1 MSFIHCTT
9 SFEVFTSYYGCDATK
24 RDTMG
29 NDRKTYLAAPPL
41 TISLHTR
48 ENVYTGVNEANYF
61 WRNILNQRF
70 SWSQPLKDL
79 IADAAYSR
87 VQILIEVYGYVE
99 NPNSNE
105 RRPYMQNLAT
115 PVVFGYGRLSNAL
128 DNTIAQFKTSKK
140 VTDGPGYVVSGNIIV
155 LTHAIVKLAYTQEG
169 EGGALSRADM
179 VEIRTIEGE
188 RFIAANPPTS
198 GSSYARKTPNACF
211 FRCLHHAIYN
221 KKWFKSLGSVRSLKS
236 SINLFDDGYVPVSKA
251 FEFCDR
257 HGIELKLKI
266 YDGSTLTDH
275 VSPRHATIRY
285 KYLNIKLVLHIPMSH
300 YMVYFAGRIAKD
312 PTFKGGRQSICD
324 RCSNPIDIKDA
335 AAHYRAHE
343 IADAE
348 TSHFEINEATPTRED
363 DEDIEAYGIRYRDHY
378 VKLMTDFVEDETT
391 KSILWFAGPGGC
403 GKSHVIKAFIESR
416 EDLTVQC
423 VSHTGVA
430 AQNIG
435 GRTIESYISAIS
447 KKKDKSNIELPDV
460 LIIDE
465 ISMTSMR
472 QFERL
477 NDAFCKLKPEHN
489 LFGGVKVVVM
499 GDFCQL
505 EVITSSKQPEHS
517 VLQSPIFLRYVVA
530 VPMLYGFRY
539 KDDHEFYEFLCR
551 MRENKV
557 DFECFKKQ
565 QWKFCTR
572 KQLAENFTPE
582 DRPVFMAHTNAI
594 VSETGK
600 LVQDYDIKHSGRAV
614 FKIPYDIYEVCLS
627 KFGLN
632 MNRNTLLPVPSSLNL
647 SPIFFRNVEHASM
660 KRIDVRMNQL
670 FTKALVDDSM
680 ESGLS
685 SWTKDSDC
693 QINTTVNE
701 FYVGQKLMITKN
713 YCDKDRELMN
723 GQEVTFVNVEDD
735 MLVVKDKSGTL
746 RYVSRIWRG
755 CFIDGKGYIAH
766 GYPIQ
771 VACAFTGHK
780 AQGKTFATAAILI
793 PDRSGIPVSHLYYVM
808 LSRCVSSSNL
818 YFVFKDDYT
827 ASYEDMVH
835 CAYDRLFGAS
845 GRTPLVCYNKIA
857 TEMMEFSKRALPL
870 AEYGRD
876 LEYADPE
883 MLNVKMFPANSK
895 FKKWEPTLPAPLGK
909 STHKDDMLFNDIIVY
924 DIETGAAD
932 DSVRHPNFFDSD
944 GNYISSSNSDRLTM
958 TEWMISFYHIISG
971 SIVWLDSCG
980 DRRFEVFAKYQ
991 QPDGQVIFHR
1001 GEFTEDPNDDK
1012 WCSQMFFKYLM
1023 AYAAIKSEQSND
1035 QKQKRKR
1042 RPYYIRTARNE
1053 NVPCYL
1059 VGFNIDSF
1067 DTKSILQ
1074 RFTDMEWTDG
1084 FFPFIIPNS
1093 GTAITQLQICKMTNI
1108 GGKKKGEERSVKQ
1121 TYIATH
1127 DVFRLLGCIGSLD
1140 AMHKSYVRS
1149 GYTREQFLRLVM
1161 TQTNYDRLQNLLME
1175 AYDIGKGDLPHLL
1188 TQREGYKETLSREV
1202 KTYRLEDYPEKD
1214 RDALQDP
1221 STRTYAFFDK
1231 ARAYMKRDLL
1241 TTLALYVAVNK
1252 MVMDS
1257 VDRCCLVLNTAQQ
1270 FTTTYFFH
1278 HYDSDRKSH
1287 VNSDG
1292 SIPVTNSTI
1301 TKSGD
1306 RITYFTP
1313 FYLLN
1318 GHEDRMVKEA
1328 TYGGKTLP
1336 RVIEWN
1342 REQGEGEYLQ
1352 LDESGMYA
1360 DRLQRCQYPYGRHRY
1375 SVSEGVCGMV
1385 MKLWNETL
1393 GDPDRLR
1400 YPRDTSFPFMFIA
1413 RVTMKMPALCI
1424 DPGVPFIA
1432 KGDELQWSICDKDGK
1447 EDGVREQY
1455 LTNVDLAIKMSEGAT
1470 LLAVTEVLFWES
1482 FGYVFESYL
1491 SKINT
1496 IKYTST
1502 DTTQK
1507 GSAKLAAN
1515 AFYGATLKT
1524 DHNTIFAILDPN
1536 NPEQEDKDCKRIDFS
1551 EVYNRTIFPN
1561 GTMGIQAKALVD
1573 PNKQASRPNY
1583 TGAFVL
1589 SHSKYKLSKLVRVAH
1604 GPNFLP
1610 TTKQQAVDGLR
1621 FQCLYGDTD
1630 SLYLHSSHLQRVL
1643 EHDDRQTDPVHRLLY
1658 DQMPAGETA
1667 LYKLGKFCDEPSN
1680 DCGCGNLVDFK
1691 AGAYGKVVRFAS
1703 NAPKSYTV
1711 TYELPNGTTKY
1722 KSRLKGVKTNGS
1734 RIFVDEKGTLD
1745 HLKRGRDVFEEDAAI
1760 SDLPSKK
1767 ARIDFILNKETSRRI
1782 DLFDQSTTSYS
1793 KSTKETHDAMYEAIT
1808 TDDLILRTRC
1818 QGTLKNFGMFP
1829 QSHELDLGA
1838 SGVNQS
1844 RSAYDY
1850 TVANVQRDVCG
1861 DILTRRRRLTAEEIQ
1876 FLGISEYD
1884 GNRILVP
1891 YGYNYDR
1898 SLFSLQ

>member
-1 MSFIHCTT
+1 
-9 SFEVFTSYYGCDATK
+9 
-24 RDTMG
+24 MG
-29 NDRKTYLAAPPL
+29 NDRRTYLAAPPL
-41 TISLHTR
+41 RIDLHTPT
-48 ENVYTGVNEANYF
+48 NVYTGVAAANNF
-61 WRNILNQRF
+61 WRTHLKQRF
-70 SWSQPLKDL
+70 DWSQPLKDL
-79 IADAAYSR
+79 MDDAAYSR
-87 VQILIEVYGYVE
+87 VQILVEIHGHVE
-99 NPNSNE
+99 NPNTPNE
-105 RRPYMQNLAT
+105 TRPYMQKLAT
-115 PVVFGYGRLSNAL
+115 PVVFGKGQLANAL
-128 DNTIAQFKTSKK
+128 DTALANFKTSKK
-140 VTDGPGYVVSGNIIV
+140 LTDAPGYVASGNIIV
-155 LTHAIVKLAYTQEG
+155 LTHAIVKLAYTREA
-169 EGGALSRADM
+169 EGGALSNLDK
-179 VEIRTIEGE
+179 VEITTSTGE
-188 RFIAANPPTS
+188 LFIAANPPTGNS
-198 GSSYARKTPNACF
+198 AYARNVPNACL
-211 FRCLHHAIYN
+211 FRCLYHAITGAKD
-221 KKWFKSLGSVRSLKS
+221 KKWFKSIGTVKNLKASVGVG
-236 SINLFDDGYVPVSKA
+236 DDGYVTVSKA

-257 HGIELKLKI
+257 NGIELKLKI
-266 YDGSTLTDH
+266 FDGSTLTDH
-275 VSPRHATIRY
+275 VSPRHDTTRY
-285 KYLNIKLVLHIPMSH
+285 KYLGIKLVLHIPMRH
-300 YMVYFAGRIAKD
+300 YMLHFDGRIAKD
-312 PTFKGGRQSICD
+312 TTFKGGRQSICD
-324 RCSNPIDIKDA
+324 RCATPIDIKDA
-335 AAHYRAHE
+335 AAHYRAHD

-348 TSHFEINEATPTRED
+348 TSHFEITEATPTRED
-363 DEDIEAYGIRYRDHY
+363 EEDIETYGIRYRDHF

-391 KSILWFAGPGGC
+391 KSILWLAGPGGC
-403 GKSHVIKAFIESR
+403 GKSFVIKAFIEER

-423 VSHTGVA
+423 LSHTGVA

-435 GRTIESYISAIS
+435 GRTIESYISVIS
-447 KKKDKSNIELPDV
+447 KKKDKASIQLPDV

-477 NDAFCKLKPEHN
+477 NDAFCTLNPKHN

-505 EVITSSKQPEHS
+505 EVISNSKQPDHM

-539 KDDHEFYEFLCR
+539 KHDPDFYEFLCR

-557 DFECFKKQ
+557 DFESFKKQ

-572 KQLAENFTPE
+572 TQLAENFTPE
-582 DRPVFMAHTNAI
+582 ERPVFMAHTNAL
-594 VSETGK
+594 VSETAK
-600 LVQDYDIKHSGRAV
+600 LIQSHDINHSGRTV
-614 FKIPYDIYEVCLS
+614 CKIPYDIYEVCTS

-632 MNRNTLLPVPSSLNL
+632 LGRNRLLQIPNGLDL
-647 SPIFFRNVEHASM
+647 SPIIFNNTTNTRM
-660 KRIDVRMNQL
+660 KRVDIKMSQL
-670 FTKALVDDSM
+670 FTKALVA
-680 ESGLS
+680 EPSGPSLAC
-685 SWTKDSDC
+685 WTKDTDC
-693 QINTTVNE
+693 QINTTVDE

-713 YCDKDRELMN
+713 YCDQDKALMN
-723 GQEVTFVNVEDD
+723 GQEVTFVSVEDD
-735 MLVVKDKSGTL
+735 MLIVKDESDTL
-746 RYVSRIWRG
+746 RHVSRIWRG
-755 CFIDGKGYIAH
+755 CFIDGKGYIAK

-793 PDRSGIPVSHLYYVM
+793 PERAGIPVCHLYYVM
-808 LSRCVSSSNL
+808 ISRCVSSDNL
-818 YFVFKDDYT
+818 YFIFKDKYQ

-835 CAYDRLFGAS
+835 CAYDRLFGSS
-845 GRTPLVCYNKIA
+845 GRTPLVCYNKVA
-857 TEMMEFSKRALPL
+857 TEMMEFTKRARPL
-870 AEYGRD
+870 AEYGQD

-883 MLNVKMFPANSK
+883 MLNIKLFPANSNL
-895 FKKWEPTLPAPLGK
+895 KKWAPTLPAPLGK
-909 STHKDDMLFNDIIVY
+909 STHRDDMLFNDIIVY

-971 SIVWLDSCG
+971 SVLWLEACG
-980 DRRFEVFAKYQ
+980 DRRLEAFAKYQ

-1001 GEFTEDPNDDK
+1001 GEFSEDPDTDK
-1012 WCSQMFFKYLM
+1012 WCSQMFFNYLM
-1023 AYAAIKSEQSND
+1023 IYADIKSKIPS
-1035 QKQKRKR
+1035 RKR
-1042 RPYYIRTARNE
+1042 GKFRASRLE
-1053 NVPCYL
+1053 NVPTYL

-1074 RFTDMEWTDG
+1074 RFTDMPWEND
-1084 FFPFIIPNS
+1084 FFPYIIPNS
-1093 GTAITQLQICKMTNI
+1093 GTAITQLQICKKMKFK
-1108 GGKKKGEERSVKQ
+1108 GKNKDEELTVKQ
-1121 TYIATH
+1121 SFIVTH

-1140 AMHKSYVRS
+1140 AMHKSYVRA
-1149 GYTREQFLRLVM
+1149 GYSRDQFLELVK
-1161 TQTNYDRLQNLLME
+1161 TQTQDEMLQQLLMD

-1188 TQREGYKETLSREV
+1188 TQREGYKETLSREI

-1214 RDALQDP
+1214 REALRDP
-1221 STRTYAFFDK
+1221 ATRTYAFFDK
-1231 ARAYMKRDLL
+1231 SRAYMKRDLL

-1252 MVMDS
+1252 MVMDA

-1278 HYDSDRKSH
+1278 HYDSDRKSN

-1292 SIPVTNSTI
+1292 SVPVSSSMR
-1301 TKSGD
+1301 TKSGE
-1306 RITYFTP
+1306 RITYSTP

-1318 GHEDRMVKEA
+1318 GHEDKMVKEA

-1375 SVSEGVCGMV
+1375 SVSEDVCGMV
-1385 MKLWNETL
+1385 MKLWNETI
-1393 GDPDRLR
+1393 GDPERLR
-1400 YPRDTSFPFMFIA
+1400 YPRNTSFPFMFIA
-1413 RVTMKMPALCI
+1413 KVTMKMPALCI
-1424 DPGVPFIA
+1424 DPGVAFFA
-1432 KGDELQWSICDKDGK
+1432 NGGELQWAICDKEGK
-1447 EDGVREQY
+1447 EEGVREQY
-1455 LTNVDLAIKMSEGAT
+1455 LTNVDLATKMAEGAT

-1482 FGYVFESYL
+1482 FGYIFESYL

-1502 DTTQK
+1502 DATQK

-1524 DHNTIFAILDPN
+1524 DHHTIFAILDPN
-1536 NPEQEDKDCKRIDFS
+1536 NPEQEDSDCKRIDFS

-1573 PNKQASRPNY
+1573 PNKTASRPNY
-1583 TGAFVL
+1583 SGAFVL
-1589 SHSKYKLSKLVRVAH
+1589 SHSKYKLSQLVRVAH

-1610 TTKQQAVDGLR
+1610 ATKKQAIEGLR

-1630 SLYLHSSHLQRVL
+1630 SLYLHSTHLQRVL
-1643 EHDDRQTDPVHRLLY
+1643 EHDDRQPDPVHRLLF

-1722 KSRLKGVKTNGS
+1722 KSRLKGIKTNGS
-1734 RIFVDEKGTLD
+1734 RIFVDEKGALD
-1745 HLKRGRDVFEEDAAI
+1745 HLKRGRDVAFEDAETDSEDAPT
-1760 SDLPSKK
+1760 PSKK
-1767 ARIDFILNKETSRRI
+1767 ARIEFLLNKETSRRI
-1782 DLFDQSTTSYS
+1782 DLFDQSETSYS
-1793 KSTKETHDAMYEAIT
+1793 KSAKATHEAMYEAIT
-1808 TDDLILRTRC
+1808 TDELILRTRC
-1818 QGTLKNFGMFP
+1818 QATLKNFGLFP
-1829 QSHELDLGA
+1829 QSHEKDIGA
-1838 SGVNQS
+1838 SGIQ
-1844 RSAYDY
+1844 RDRAAYDY

-1861 DILTRRRRLTAEEIQ
+1861 DILTRRRRLTAEEIE
-1876 FLGISEYD
+1876 FLGLCEYD
-1884 GNRILVP
+1884 ARSILVP

-1898 SLFSLQ
+1898 SLFLLQ